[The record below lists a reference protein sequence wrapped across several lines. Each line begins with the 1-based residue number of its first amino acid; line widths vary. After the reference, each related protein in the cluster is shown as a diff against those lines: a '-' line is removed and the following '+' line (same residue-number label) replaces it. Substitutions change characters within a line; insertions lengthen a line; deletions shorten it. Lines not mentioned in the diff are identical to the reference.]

1 MRWVHVS
8 GVSAVRRWL
17 AQFTSSKAKYLFL
30 ALRDGWRLRTAV
42 PVSCVVLLERS

>member
-1 MRWVHVS
+1 M
-8 GVSAVRRWL
+8 SAVCQRC

-42 PVSCVVLLERS
+42 PVSCVLLLERS